1 MQRRPRPGRRAPTT
15 RDTFDDAWCRYEFPL
30 SCWTATTKAPRAHA
44 AATEGPSHCAAH
56 SATSQGALPRE
67 IHLRRLPR
75 ARSLHLEVLPLPLA
89 DDFRPH
95 QLAAA
100 ADVRVV

>member
-15 RDTFDDAWCRYEFPL
+15 RDTFDDAWCPYELPL

-56 SATSQGALPRE
+56 SATSQG
-67 IHLRRLPR
+67 
-75 ARSLHLEVLPLPLA
+75 SYLEKSTFGACAAPGVCNSKYGRGPLPITFAVSTWGKRRMYAL
-89 DDFRPH
+89 
-95 QLAAA
+95 
-100 ADVRVV
+100 